1 MLVAGAGPKP
11 RGETSIKLVR
21 TKARLMRLPQ
31 LVSTDKLT
39 SQTCSKR
46 DIREQWFTETLS
58 IRCHQW
64 HTPLEW
70 STNSLF
76 QWIMGNGFRL
86 LSAFDIRFILMGNM
100 EKGCKTKKEKNPFFI
115 LNETIWQTRH
125 WFVFSHFLNE
135 NISIYPPWKTL
146 MFTHHIIDTQILKRS
161 IFAVLPTENNQI

>member
-76 QWIMGNGFRL
+76 QWIMGNGFSL

-100 EKGCKTKKEKNPFFI
+100 EKDARQKRKKSLFYFKWNHLTDPSLICFQPFFEWKY
-115 LNETIWQTRH
+115 LYLSALENLDVHTSYNRH
-125 WFVFSHFLNE
+125 ADPKELHICS
-135 NISIYPPWKTL
+135 S
-146 MFTHHIIDTQILKRS
+146 THRKQI
-161 IFAVLPTENNQI
+161 